1 MNGAHDTV
9 VSQPVGGE
17 PTAHKRDASVLI
29 LSLLW
34 LAMVPAWTSLP
45 TGDEP
50 TPPPIRRTVNPNTAQ
65 WWELT
70 VLPRIG
76 PTTAHRIIQHRQTP
90 TPTPR
95 NRDDPATGNE
105 SPTSDACRAY
115 VQAADLLQVRGIG
128 PQTLLR
134 IGPYL
139 DF

>member
-9 VSQPVGGE
+9 VSQPAAGE
-17 PTAHKRDASVLI
+17 PASHESEASVLI

-34 LAMVPAWTSLP
+34 LAMVPAWASLS

-50 TPPPIRRTVNPNTAQ
+50 PPPPIRRTVNPNTAQ

-70 VLPRIG
+70 ILPWIG
-76 PTTAHRIIQHRQTP
+76 PSAAHRIIHYRQTS
-90 TPTPR
+90 TSYPR
-95 NRDDPATGNE
+95 NRDDPAAGNE
-105 SPTSDACRAY
+105 SPILEAGRAY
-115 VQAADLLQVRGIG
+115 VQAADLLHVRGIG